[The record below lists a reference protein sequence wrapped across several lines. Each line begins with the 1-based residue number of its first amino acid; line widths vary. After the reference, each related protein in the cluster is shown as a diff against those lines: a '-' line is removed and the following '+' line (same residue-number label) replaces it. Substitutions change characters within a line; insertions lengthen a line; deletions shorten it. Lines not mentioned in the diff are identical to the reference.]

1 MKSKFNPSQ
10 AYTKD
15 TGLVVVLILLLTA
28 YWRAELYFL
37 LPAIATLLVVMT
49 VPTILKPLAVVWHYF
64 STALGNVTNRI
75 VFSAIFWLVLTPV
88 SIIRKHLGFDPMM
101 LKKWKN
107 GTDSV
112 FTVRNHTITSDDLNM
127 PY

>member
-1 MKSKFNPSQ
+1 MKVKFNPTQ
-10 AYTKD
+10 VYTKD
-15 TGLVVVLILLLTA
+15 TGLVVVLILLLMA
-28 YWRAELYFL
+28 YWQEKLYLIF
-37 LPAIATLLVVMT
+37 PAIGMLLVVMT
-49 VPTILKPLAVVWHYF
+49 IPAVLKPLAIVWYYF

-75 VFSAIFWLVLTPV
+75 VFTIIFWVVLTPV
-88 SIIRKHLGFDPMM
+88 SVIRKQLGFDPMM

-112 FTVRNHTITSDDLNM
+112 FTVRNKTITSDDLNM